1 VTRYLLRRVLF
12 GIATLWLSVTVL
24 FGMVRLLPGDAALM
38 LQGQQVSSPEQRAKA
53 RHELGID
60 TPILQQYASWIGNAL
75 RGNLGK
81 SLFTAEPVSRR
92 LRRAIPVTVELAALA
107 LIISLTLSVPLGVA
121 SAVRAG
127 SRFDD
132 FVRTLSIGALAI
144 PEFWLATIFII
155 VPARMFHWLPPLGF
169 RSLLS
174 DPWANARQFILPA
187 LVMALAFSGI
197 TIRIVR
203 TSLLNVLREDY
214 IRTARAKGLLDRQ
227 VVVRHALRN
236 SLIPVVSLVGIQ
248 LGRLL
253 AGAVIVEQVFALPGV
268 GRLTLDA
275 ISSRDYTQIQGAMLF
290 FASCFISISIAVD
303 VAYGWLD
310 PRIRYR

>member
-1 VTRYLLRRVLF
+1 
-12 GIATLWLSVTVL
+12 
-24 FGMVRLLPGDAALM
+24 
-38 LQGQQVSSPEQRAKA
+38 
-53 RHELGID
+53 
-60 TPILQQYASWIGNAL
+60 
-75 RGNLGK
+75 
-81 SLFTAEPVSRR
+81 
-92 LRRAIPVTVELAALA
+92 
-107 LIISLTLSVPLGVA
+107 
-121 SAVRAG
+121 
-127 SRFDD
+127 
-132 FVRTLSIGALAI
+132 
-144 PEFWLATIFII
+144 
-155 VPARMFHWLPPLGF
+155 MFHWLPPLGF